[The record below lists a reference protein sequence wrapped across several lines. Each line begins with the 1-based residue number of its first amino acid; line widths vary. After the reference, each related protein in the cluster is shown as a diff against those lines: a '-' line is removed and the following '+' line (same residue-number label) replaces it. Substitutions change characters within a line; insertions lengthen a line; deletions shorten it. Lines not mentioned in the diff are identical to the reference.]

1 MNRASLITD
10 LTQRLTELMR
20 GYSLPGKTGLLQE
33 VKVFAQY
40 VPQPA
45 GITFENRN
53 STGLKNYAPAD
64 YESNFPCLIVK
75 LEDMT
80 DLEERARTHSLCN
93 VRILIGIYDDKPEC
107 QGYVDVLNIQETLR
121 LYLLENRLLA
131 NRHLLM
137 MPLKSKLNEVDT
149 WPVYWGEMELTY
161 QVGRPVRS
169 ADFVYRYDFPSVS
182 AMEAAQA

>member
-1 MNRASLITD
+1 MNRASLIQD
-10 LTQRLTELMR
+10 LTCRLSNLMK
-20 GYSLPGKTGLLQE
+20 GYSLPGKSGFLQE

-45 GITFENRN
+45 GITFEGRN
-53 STGLKNYAPAD
+53 NTGLKNYSAND

-107 QGYVDVLNIQETLR
+107 QGYIDVLNIQETLR
-121 LYLLENRLLA
+121 LYLLENRILA
-131 NRHLLM
+131 NKHLLM
-137 MPLKSKLNEVDT
+137 MPLKCKLNEVDT
-149 WPVYWGEMELTY
+149 WPVYWGEMELVY
-161 QVGRPVRS
+161 QVGRPCRS
-169 ADFVYRYDFPSVS
+169 ADYVYRYDFPSAA
-182 AMEAAQA
+182 AMEAINL